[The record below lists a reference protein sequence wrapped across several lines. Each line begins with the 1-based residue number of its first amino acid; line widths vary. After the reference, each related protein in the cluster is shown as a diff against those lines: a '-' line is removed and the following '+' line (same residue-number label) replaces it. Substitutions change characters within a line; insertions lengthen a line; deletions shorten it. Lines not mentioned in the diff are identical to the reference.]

1 MCIDVNL
8 ILGYMT
14 IGSYVL
20 RVSIYYKEDTVTEEM
35 LVIDV
40 SAHVAVGLQWLEM
53 SSITTLNQTNVCTRY
68 IFKEFFFIR
77 KNIGN

>member
-40 SAHVAVGLQWLEM
+40 SAHVAVGLQ
-53 SSITTLNQTNVCTRY
+53 
-68 IFKEFFFIR
+68 
-77 KNIGN
+77 